1 MRKQAQE
8 RVMTYRTLTV
18 QCHCGRQSASIK
30 EVGFTSDHQLVL
42 HWRCPGCKSYVYG
55 LKPLSDCFD
64 VCPEEADV
72 ESPISEQTV
81 EEMDARF
88 LQALG
93 VRFPD
98 GVDA

>member
-1 MRKQAQE
+1 
-8 RVMTYRTLTV
+8 MTYRTLTL

-42 HWRCPGCKSYVYG
+42 HWRCPACKSYVYG
-55 LKPLSDCFD
+55 LKPLNDCFD
-64 VCPEEADV
+64 VCPAEPENETD
-72 ESPISEQTV
+72 SSLSQQTIQ
-81 EEMDARF
+81 EMDAEF

>member
-1 MRKQAQE
+1 
-8 RVMTYRTLTV
+8 MTYRTLTV

-42 HWRCPGCKSYVYG
+42 HWRCPECKTYVYG
-55 LKPLSDCFD
+55 LKPLSECFD
-64 VCPEEADV
+64 ICPPEAAEETKA
-72 ESPISEQTV
+72 SHSEQTI
-81 EEMDARF
+81 EEMDAQF

>member
-1 MRKQAQE
+1 
-8 RVMTYRTLTV
+8 MTYRTLTV
-18 QCHCGRQSASIK
+18 QCHCGRQSGNIK

-42 HWRCPGCKSYVYG
+42 HWRCPECKTYVYG

-64 VCPEEADV
+64 VCPADADG
-72 ESPISEQTV
+72 ETETSSSERTV
-81 EEMDARF
+81 EEMDAQF

-93 VRFPD
+93 VKFPD